1 MLAERKGL
9 QQDNQNILPL
19 LSYIEL
25 LELEL
30 VMLG

>member
-1 MLAERKGL
+1 MLVKRKGL

-19 LSYIEL
+19 LLYIEL